1 MVDEETE
8 EDFVSDILQEV
19 VSSALDQ
26 IYYKIIEQRI
36 IPYTVNAAKDLLLEV
51 IEVGRLEF
59 MLLLN
64 NIWSIPFHIYHN
76 TGSMFLLLE

>member
-51 IEVGRLEF
+51 IEVGSSEF
-59 MLLLN
+59 LLGLN
-64 NIWSIPFHIYHN
+64 NIWPIPCHICHD
-76 TGSMFLLLE
+76 TGSMFLLLK